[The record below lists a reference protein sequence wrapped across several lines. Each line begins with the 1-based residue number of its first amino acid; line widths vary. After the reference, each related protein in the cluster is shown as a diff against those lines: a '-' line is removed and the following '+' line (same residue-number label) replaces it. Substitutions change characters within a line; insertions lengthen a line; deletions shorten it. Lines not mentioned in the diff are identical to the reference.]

1 MSDYYFFT
9 EPDKLN
15 SQTAAQAFGALNVN
29 EFNVGNAFTSTSDP
43 KAFAVTDG
51 IVLVQEIA
59 GVTDA
64 VNLILRP
71 LNQPDLNFPK
81 IGYYFYQGIKKSSL
95 INGANVATPS
105 SNKLTE
111 QIWSSFNLQ
120 VANLPDPPSAPLADE
135 ALGTGYK
142 NSASGS
148 FMTTNEEPLTDAF
161 FNSEGALFPVF
172 AGDHIGD
179 FKSSDFGF
187 TISFERIGFEP
198 SFGDARKANS
208 VISFPAL
215 PSDPTNLE
223 IFTRKHEK
231 EIVLNYIDS
240 AAFFGSFFSEGLKVF
255 NGTEFEK
262 KTGDQL
268 LDEVLN
274 MHANKSKIYL
284 DIRNDYED
292 SFNYYLNYTTEV
304 FVNLDLSA
312 NSFTAFNY
320 YSNEWP
326 VLCLTDSDFAT
337 SNADKSFQLALPVGD
352 NDRPAVYF
360 KKRYVASTGN
370 DGPAPGSDRFSVLE
384 TEDDKNI
391 ITETLETPRHSSNNN
406 IIANYYQFKYFRKFT
421 TPSSEFTGLS
431 FAKDS
436 YLDNIFP
443 IFDMR
448 IPFTASSD
456 VDTKIYYD
464 TGYVDKSNINDTEF
478 TINVGLSV
486 DSDTVNFI
494 AYPQHYNT
502 NAASNR
508 DVLPLSGEQSTA
520 GDNFIDYFNKKIGNQ
535 TIEKRTFVLSEGSQ
549 DYYSFA
555 LPEDEF
561 DVASSD
567 DTVAVLNYDA
577 PPVGKS
583 YDLENT
589 NIISLSNE
597 QYTRLVNVK
606 NSEFESPFRVVL
618 GVTNVN
624 FLNADFIQS
633 TTTLVLRGL
642 ALNRDGELVKHE
654 YITGIEVFAEDD
666 LFNWDEDRTIN
677 GPTVLDY
684 EERFHLTS
692 SFDGEYLL
700 QRNGSPTS
708 TFQYLYE
715 TVGADLKVVVD
726 AFAQDITALDAAGF
740 PDQVQGIILSR
751 GQELLD
757 LARTNIRQSSNNLF
771 GKDGAFYLARL
782 QMRKILKEHPEAVNT
797 NAVTFNGYLEL
808 LEKVTRGLHSS
819 NRPDFSTHPTH
830 IPILISGYDPFYSA
844 FPYDIYFDP
853 DFHLSNPSG
862 NIALALND
870 EELVQGS
877 KKAIIKSAI
886 FPVRYKEFN
895 NGWIED
901 FFEPY
906 INPGHPDFNDNIASG
921 NPVKMVITF
930 SYGGTDYFN
939 IDRFASRFRE
949 PSNVGNNKKSGG
961 ISPYLTS
968 SDKDN
973 SEFIETTLPFSD
985 MHIANRVF
993 LSQEAAFEYT
1003 NGGVPTGSFKGI
1015 GSVSL
1020 SPLIDFPSLANYP
1033 APGGVLADGIA
1044 AREGS
1049 GGDYLSNEIY
1059 YRVAFLRSVHNSG
1072 LKTGHIHVGFLRK
1085 DAQPDR
1091 TIMLSIIK
1099 DSIRQALTNL

>member
-29 EFNVGNAFTSTSDP
+29 DFNIGNAFSSTSDP
-43 KAFAVTDG
+43 KAFAITDG

-81 IGYYFYQGIKKSSL
+81 IGYFFYQGIKKSSL
-95 INGANVATPS
+95 INGANVAAPA

-120 VANLPDPPSAPLADE
+120 VANLPNPPAAPLADE

-142 NSASGS
+142 STATGS
-148 FMTTNEEPLTDAF
+148 FMATNEDPLTDAF
-161 FNSEGALFPVF
+161 FNNEGALFPVF

-179 FKSSDFGF
+179 FKGSAFGF

-198 SFGDARKANS
+198 SFGDARKQNS

-215 PSDPTNLE
+215 PTDATNLQ

-231 EIVLNYIDS
+231 EVILNYIDS
-240 AAFFGSFFSEGLKVF
+240 TAFFGSFIADGIQVY

-262 KTGDQL
+262 KTGDQI

-274 MHANKSKIYL
+274 NHVNKSKIYL

-292 SFNYYLNYTTEV
+292 SFNYYLNYSEDV

-312 NSFTAFNY
+312 NSYTAFNY
-320 YSNEWP
+320 YSDEWP
-326 VLCLTDSDFAT
+326 LLCLTDSDFPT
-337 SNADKSFQLALPVGD
+337 GNADKSFQLALPVGD

-360 KKRYVASTGN
+360 KRRYVTTVVN
-370 DGPAPGSDRFSVLE
+370 DGPAPGSDRFSVIE
-384 TEDDKNI
+384 TEDDRNI
-391 ITETLETPRHSSNNN
+391 ISETLETPTHSTNNTVV
-406 IIANYYQFKYFRKFT
+406 ANYYQFRYFRKYT
-421 TPSSEFTGLS
+421 TPSSEYAGLS
-431 FAKDS
+431 NAKDS

-448 IPFTASSD
+448 IPFTTSSD
-456 VDTKIYYD
+456 VDTKIYHD
-464 TGYVDKSNINDTEF
+464 TAYIDKSNINETEF

-486 DSDTVNFI
+486 DADTVNFI
-494 AYPQHYNT
+494 AYPQYYNT
-502 NAASNR
+502 DEANSR

-535 TIEKRTFVLSEGSQ
+535 TIERRTFVLPEGSQ

-555 LPEDEF
+555 LSDDEF
-561 DVASSD
+561 DVAVAD
-567 DTVAVLNYDA
+567 DSVAVLNHDVA
-577 PPVGKS
+577 PIGKA

-597 QYTRLVNVK
+597 QYTQLVNVK
-606 NSEFESPFRVVL
+606 NAEFESPFRVVL
-618 GVTNVN
+618 GVTNVS
-624 FLNADFIQS
+624 FLTADSTES
-633 TTTLVLRGL
+633 TTTFVLRGL
-642 ALNRDGELVKHE
+642 KLNREGVLVKHE
-654 YITGIEVFAEDD
+654 YNTGIEVFAEDD
-666 LFNWDEDRTIN
+666 LFNWDEDRSIN
-677 GPTVLDY
+677 GPTALDY
-684 EERFHLTS
+684 EERLHLTS
-692 SFDGEYLL
+692 SFGGEYLS
-700 QRNGSPTS
+700 QRNGTASS

-715 TVGADLKVVVD
+715 TVGSDLKAVVD
-726 AFAQDITALDAAGF
+726 AFDQDISALDAAGF
-740 PDQVQGIILSR
+740 PNQVQGIILMR
-751 GQELLD
+751 GKELLD
-757 LARTNIRQSSNNLF
+757 LARTNIRQTGNSLF

-782 QMRKILKEHPEAVNT
+782 QMRKILKEHPEAVNVDE
-797 NAVTFNGYLEL
+797 AVFNGYLET
-808 LEKVTRGLHSS
+808 LEKITRGLHRS
-819 NRPDFSTHPTH
+819 NLPDFSTHPTH

-844 FPYDIYFDP
+844 FPYDVYFDP
-853 DFHLSNPSG
+853 EFHVSNPSG

-870 EELVQGS
+870 EEIIQGS

-895 NGWIED
+895 DGWIED

-906 INPGHPDFNDNIASG
+906 INPAHPDFNSNIVSG

-930 SYGGTDYFN
+930 SYGGTNYFN

-949 PSNVGNNKKSGG
+949 PSNVGNNKKTGG
-961 ISPYLTS
+961 VSPYLTS
-968 SDKDN
+968 ADKDN
-973 SEFIETTLPFSD
+973 KEFIETTLPFND

-993 LSQEAAFEYT
+993 LSQKARFEYT
-1003 NGGVPTGSFKGI
+1003 NGGVPTGRFRDI

-1020 SPLIDFPSLANYP
+1020 SPLIDFPAIADYP
-1033 APGGVLADGIA
+1033 APGGVVADGLA

-1072 LKTGHIHVGFLRK
+1072 LKTGHIHVGFLRG

-1091 TIMLSIIK
+1091 SVMLSIIK
-1099 DSIRQALTNL
+1099 DSIKQALTNL